1 MLKSI
6 SIENIAVIEKAEI
19 AFSEGLNILTGETG
33 AGKSIVID
41 SINAILGE
49 RTTRDVVR
57 HGEKAACVTAFF
69 ENINEKAA
77 ALLSDMGIESE
88 EDGSLIITRNIS
100 ADGKSLCRINGRPA
114 TVSMLKAVS
123 GELINIHGQHDSQQL
138 LNPASHG
145 VYIDKIADIDE
156 ILGEYLDLYNSLRAI
171 KKEINELHMNEDEK
185 AKRTDLLRYQ
195 TDEIKSADIKIGEQ
209 EELTR
214 KKNNFMNAEK
224 ITGGL
229 DDAYNI
235 LNGGDDAPGVI
246 TMLRSAAER
255 LDICV
260 RLYDKAE
267 KTADLF
273 REAYYSLESCSD
285 DIRAML
291 SEFDFNAADREET
304 EERLDLIYRLSLKY
318 GKTEKEI
325 LEYLEKAEK
334 ELSGIEM
341 SDEKICQ
348 LREEYDQKLEKA
360 KDLAFRISDE
370 RMSAAAKFTDEIKA
384 ELTFLDMPR
393 VDFKVNNEQTM
404 LTAKGI
410 DKMEFL
416 ISTNPGEIPKP
427 MSKIASGGE
436 LSRIMLAIRNV
447 LADRGGVETMIFDEI
462 DTGVSG
468 RAAQK
473 IAQKL
478 KQVSRGRQVICVT
491 HLAQIAAYAD
501 NHLKIEKNVE
511 GDRTFTNITSL
522 DFEERKAEISRIIG
536 GVNITELTL
545 KSAAEMLE
553 QAQKSE

>member
-416 ISTNPGEIPKP
+416 ISTNPGDIPKP